1 MSRKL
6 TKQACAE
13 LRTELRDLGY
23 GQAEGQTPEL
33 VGRRLYPVPEHL
45 RALDPN
51 LVLVVGPRGS
61 GKSELFNTFFKH
73 GELRDTILRYAAKPV
88 RLMIQSSSVVWK
100 PAYPAGTEF
109 PDSLALDRR
118 IDSDARAKTLWHVML
133 TRRLNSEFPASVRK
147 QFRSLTAPTA
157 AAIGSI
163 LRAMGEL
170 TVNPTAALDL
180 LEKRLQREDGWI
192 FVGYDELD
200 TLGGSNWDLMA
211 RLVRGLIAFWSEYG
225 RRWQRI
231 RAKIF
236 LRSDL
241 FRRHSGI
248 GTADFAKLA
257 ANRSELVWSDAN
269 LLGMLVKR
277 IANTSASLADYCRGA
292 RIAFAQDPALGLLPK
307 IERPEH
313 AYPLL
318 ERIAGEYMGA
328 GRKKGYVRNWVL
340 DHLRDGNA
348 QVSPRTLV
356 RLFELAAT
364 NDASNQ
370 TLRAPKLLHPT
381 ALRQALDDV
390 SQYHVTQAS
399 SEWPWL
405 EGVRVCLR
413 GQPLVPWSREEIVSL
428 LKRGWDG
435 AWGSGENSA
444 IRPPKERPDR
454 LVDYLVELGIFRRRS
469 DDRIDVPDLY
479 LSGLGLRRK
488 GGVSSSVPQT
498 KPGLPR
504 PSVSS
509 ENS

>member
-1 MSRKL
+1 MSRRL

-23 GQAEGQTPEL
+23 GQAEGETPEL
-33 VGRRLYPVPEHL
+33 FGRRLYPVPEHL

-51 LVLVVGPRGS
+51 VALVVGPRGS
-61 GKSELFNTFFKH
+61 GKSELFNAFFKH
-73 GELRDTILRYAAKPV
+73 RELGGSILRYAAKSA
-88 RLMIQSSSVVWK
+88 RLKIQPASAVWI

-109 PDSLALDRR
+109 PDRVELERR
-118 IDSDARAKTLWHVML
+118 IESDAQAKTLWHVML
-133 TRRLNSEFPASVRK
+133 TRSLNNEFSTSVKKLFRPLTVPPAAT
-147 QFRSLTAPTA
+147 LGP
-157 AAIGSI
+157 I
-163 LRAMGEL
+163 LKAMQDL
-170 TVNPTAALDL
+170 QVNPTAALDL
-180 LEKRLQREDGWI
+180 LEKRLQQEDCWI

-211 RLVRGLIAFWSEYG
+211 RLVRGLVAFWSEYG

-241 FRRHSGI
+241 FRRHSGM
-248 GTADFAKLA
+248 GTVDFAKLA
-257 ANRSELVWSDAN
+257 ANRSELAWSDAN

-277 IANTSASLADYCRGA
+277 IANTSAPLADYCRGA
-292 RIAFAQDPALGLLPK
+292 RIAFSQDEALGLLPK

-318 ERIAGEYMGA
+318 ERIAGQYMGA

-356 RLFELAAT
+356 RLFEQAAMKDT
-364 NDASNQ
+364 SHH

-381 ALRQALDDV
+381 ALRLALDDV
-390 SQYHVTQAS
+390 SHDHVTQAIS

-405 EGVRVCLR
+405 EGVRDRLR
-413 GQPLVPWSREEIVSL
+413 GQRLVPWSRAEIVSL
-428 LKRGWDG
+428 LERGWNDT
-435 AWGSGENSA
+435 WGSGKNSA
-444 IRPPKERPDR
+444 IRPPENHPER
-454 LVDYLVELGIFRRRS
+454 LVDYLVELGIFRRRW

-479 LSGLGLRRK
+479 LSGLDLRRK
-488 GGVSSSVPQT
+488 GGVSRRGAANT
-498 KPGLPR
+498 AA
-504 PSVSS
+504 
-509 ENS
+509 

>member
-1 MSRKL
+1 MSWRL

-23 GQAEGQTPEL
+23 GQAEGETPDL
-33 VGRRLYPVPEHL
+33 FGRRLYPVPEHL

-51 LVLVVGPRGS
+51 VALVVGPRGS
-61 GKSELFNTFFKH
+61 GKSELFNAFFKH
-73 GELRDTILRYAAKPV
+73 GEIGGSILRYAAKSA
-88 RLMIQSSSVVWK
+88 RLTIQPASAAWI

-109 PDSLALDRR
+109 PDNFALGRR
-118 IDSDARAKTLWHVML
+118 IDSDTKAKSLWHIML
-133 TRRLNSEFPASVRK
+133 TRRLNNEFHDSVQEKLLPLTVPPAATLGPIFK
-147 QFRSLTAPTA
+147 
-157 AAIGSI
+157 
-163 LRAMGEL
+163 AMQDL
-170 TVNPTAALDL
+170 QVNPTAALDL
-180 LEKRLQREDGWI
+180 LEKRLQQEDRWI

-211 RLVRGLIAFWSEYG
+211 RLVRGLVAFWSEYG

-241 FRRHSGI
+241 FRRHSGM

-257 ANRSELVWSDAN
+257 ANRSELAWSDAN

-277 IANTSASLADYCRGA
+277 IANTSAPLADYCRGA
-292 RIAFAQDPALGLLPK
+292 RIAFSQDAALGLLPK

-318 ERIAGEYMGA
+318 ERIAGQYMGA

-348 QVSPRTLV
+348 QVSPRALV
-356 RLFELAAT
+356 RLFERAAT
-364 NDASNQ
+364 KDASHH

-381 ALRQALDDV
+381 ALRLALDDV
-390 SQYHVTQAS
+390 SHDHVTQAIS
-399 SEWPWL
+399 NEWPWL
-405 EGVRVCLR
+405 EGVRDRLK
-413 GQPLVPWSREEIVSL
+413 GQRLVPWSRAEIVSL
-428 LKRGWDG
+428 LERGWND
-435 AWGSGENSA
+435 AWGSGENTDF
-444 IRPPKERPDR
+444 RPPEERPDR
-454 LVDYLVELGIFRRRS
+454 LVDYLVELGIFRRRW

-479 LSGLGLRRK
+479 LFGLGLRRK
-488 GGVSSSVPQT
+488 GGVSRRGAANPAA
-498 KPGLPR
+498 
-504 PSVSS
+504 
-509 ENS
+509 